1 MKIKIVPNFFSI
13 IIAVIVGG
21 ALVKEFD
28 FENLKFEN
36 PVLAVVYSITILL
49 CIGFMIK
56 KSKNN

>member
-36 PVLAVVYSITILL
+36 PVLAVVYGITILL